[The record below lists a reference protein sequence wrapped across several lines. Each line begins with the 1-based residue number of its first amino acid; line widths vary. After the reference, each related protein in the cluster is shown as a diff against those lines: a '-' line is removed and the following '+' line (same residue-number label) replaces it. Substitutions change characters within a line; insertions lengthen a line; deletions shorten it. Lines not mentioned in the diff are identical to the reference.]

1 MAYSTYKPRAQAKGR
16 ELYLVA
22 VGRRVKARTKKLAT
36 ARKRAAG
43 LLRRGSK
50 RVSIMRGGKVFS
62 LAAARKRRRSSAGRR
77 TSRAAARRMSRR
89 RFSKRPRRMSRR
101 RFSKRRSSKRRSS
114 KR

>member
-1 MAYSTYKPRAQAKGR
+1 MAYQLYQVRSGKTGRVVAKTR
-16 ELYLVA
+16 
-22 VGRRVKARTKKLAT
+22 KLAT

-62 LAAARKRRRSSAGRR
+62 LTASAPRRRGRHSSKRRSSNRHATKRR
-77 TSRAAARRMSRR
+77 TS
-89 RFSKRPRRMSRR
+89 KRT
-101 RFSKRRSSKRRSS
+101 RRSSKRRSS